1 MSARSLLARRA
12 RALSW
17 TGSRSGPRGGVEGVW
32 DGALAGLA
40 RRGWEVPAGL
50 SPLEAA
56 AWAEREIGPGAAPLR
71 ALAWLHYEVAYG
83 GASDE
88 GRLEEARGL
97 AAALSS
103 LPRRGAQ
110 G

>member
-1 MSARSLLARRA
+1 VA
-12 RALSW
+12 
-17 TGSRSGPRGGVEGVW
+17 GVW
-32 DGALAGLA
+32 DGALDGLA
-40 RRGWEVPAGL
+40 QRGWVAPVGL

-56 AWAEREIGPGAAPLR
+56 AWAEREIGPEAAPLR

-97 AAALSS
+97 AAALAA
-103 LPRRGAQ
+103 LPRRRARG
-110 G
+110 